1 MGARGFATDTNKFL
15 QPDQFNNALSN
26 LALGSDPITQN
37 RYSLAGGNPLSSIE
51 WDGHYP
57 IPDGGGYNDPS
68 PNPGT
73 AVTSQ
78 QLGRVQR
85 SSESQPTAW
94 NPFTWNWNA
103 AGGGFL
109 QWESHYQRPL
119 GGVISPG
126 VARGLRLRYP

>member
-1 MGARGFATDTNKFL
+1 MGARRFATDTNKFL

-73 AVTSQ
+73 ALTSQ

-85 SSESQPTAW
+85 SSESQPTAC
-94 NPFTWNWNA
+94 NPFTWNWTA
-103 AGGGFL
+103 AARAL
-109 QWESHYQRPL
+109 SNTPPPYASPPL
-119 GGVISPG
+119 
-126 VARGLRLRYP
+126 

>member
-1 MGARGFATDTNKFL
+1 MGARRFATDTNKFL

-78 QLGRVQR
+78 QLGSVQR
-85 SSESQPTAW
+85 SSESQPTPW
-94 NPFTWNWNA
+94 NPSPWNCNTA
-103 AGGGFL
+103 ATT
-109 QWESHYQRPL
+109 SYQRPPH
-119 GGVISPG
+119 SHTTS
-126 VARGLRLRYP
+126 